1 MENAKIGTRQL
12 FIMIILFELG
22 SSLLIPPGTMAGRDA
37 WLSVLLGCVIGLG
50 LFYVY
55 QALYQFFPESSPRD
69 YMNELI
75 GRHLSWAV
83 SLLYILYFAYIAA
96 RVLRDF
102 GEMLV
107 TFAYQDTP
115 ILIVNAMLMIAAI
128 FAVRKGN

>member
-83 SLLYILYFAYIAA
+83 SFFIFSILLISPPAYCGILAKCLSPSPTRTRRF
-96 RVLRDF
+96 
-102 GEMLV
+102 
-107 TFAYQDTP
+107 
-115 ILIVNAMLMIAAI
+115 
-128 FAVRKGN
+128 